1 MICSVVML
9 VSSIQQS
16 DLVIYIY
23 IYIYIYKIIYIIEQ
37 ANPSFLYILKVF
49 IDSTVTAT
57 VGENLNFSLISK
69 HLLVWKDS
77 SKTK

>member
-16 DLVIYIY
+16 DLVIY